1 MTTIP
6 PVGTQTDTTTDS
18 TKATGPGVDYQAFL
32 KLLVAEMKNQDPT
45 EPMDATQQISQ
56 LAQFSSVEQAVQTN
70 TKLDQLLASSSLS
83 QADGLIG
90 RTVTNADGT
99 VSGVVESV
107 RIYSDGMSATLVGGG
122 QLPITAGI
130 VISAGNE

>member
-6 PVGTQTDTTTDS
+6 PVGTQADTPDTS
-18 TKATGPGVDYQAFL
+18 KATGPGVDYQAFL

-83 QADGLIG
+83 QADGIIG
-90 RTVTNADGT
+90 RTVTSADGT

-107 RIYSDGMSATLVGGG
+107 RIYSDGMIATLKGGA

-130 VISAGNE
+130 VVS

>member
-83 QADGLIG
+83 QADGIIG

-99 VSGVVESV
+99 ISGVVESV
-107 RIYSDGMSATLVGGG
+107 RIYSDGMIATLVGGT

>member
-1 MTTIP
+1 MTTTTA
-6 PVGTQTDTTTDS
+6 VGTTNTATNTTT
-18 TKATGPGVDYQAFL
+18 TTNGPGVDYEAFL

-45 EPMDATQQISQ
+45 KPMDPTQQVTQ

-90 RTVTNADGT
+90 RTVTSADGK

-107 RIYSDGMSATLVGGG
+107 RIYSDGMIATLKDGTK
-122 QLPITAGI
+122 LPITAGI
-130 VISAGNE
+130 AIS